1 MPFEGVEE
9 LLACT
14 RVESVH
20 KTMISRSSSLSMR
33 EFLDDVIGSENAVVV
48 GGINSEIERLIEVPK
63 ITIDEDGS
71 RSN

>member
-1 MPFEGVEE
+1 MEE
-9 LLACT
+9 LLSCT

-20 KTMISRSSSLSMR
+20 DTMISRNNLSMR
-33 EFLDDVIGSENAVVV
+33 EFLDDVIGSENAAVV
-48 GGINSEIERLIEVPK
+48 GGIKSEIERLTEVSK